1 MAMKLAATFN
11 TTADFWLNAQR
22 PLDLYQA
29 SLEIKHLPE
38 SLIKK
43 AG

>member
-11 TTADFWLNAQR
+11 TIADFWLNAQKA
-22 PLDLYQA
+22 LDLYQA
-29 SLEIKHLPE
+29 FLEIKHLPK
-38 SLIKK
+38 SLIKQ